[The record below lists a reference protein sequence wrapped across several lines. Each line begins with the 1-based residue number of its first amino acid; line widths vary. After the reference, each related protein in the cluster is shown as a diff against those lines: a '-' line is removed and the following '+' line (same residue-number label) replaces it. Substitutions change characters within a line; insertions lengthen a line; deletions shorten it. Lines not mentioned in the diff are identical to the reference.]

1 MVSLFDSSVTWWV
14 WHNIIPL
21 EDQSVIVASV
31 VVVAIVY
38 IGRAWVT
45 DANYELLWWVK
56 RSIELTESVSL
67 SCRKIIILSA

>member
-1 MVSLFDSSVTWWV
+1 MVSLFDSSVNWWV
-14 WHNIIPL
+14 WCNNIPL
-21 EDQSVIVASV
+21 EDRSIIVTGV

-45 DANYELLWWVK
+45 NANYELLWWVK
-56 RSIELTESVSL
+56 RSIKLTESVSL

>member
-14 WHNIIPL
+14 WRNIVPL
-21 EDQSVIVASV
+21 EDRSVIVTGV
-31 VVVAIVY
+31 VVVVIVY

-56 RSIELTESVSL
+56 RSIKLTESVSS
-67 SCRKIIILSA
+67 SCRKIVILSA